1 VTNKEELQSQF
12 KTYECRIRRGVT
24 QFVSEYMNKSRGFV
38 SENNCELIDWI
49 MARIEASFCDA
60 EIVIRANKLKLSG
73 YDLSNEVSKWE

>member
-1 VTNKEELQSQF
+1 MTNKEELQSQF

-49 MARIEASFCDA
+49 MSNIENSFCDLA
-60 EIVIRANKLKLSG
+60 TNKREADIWKKFSG
-73 YDLSNEVSKWE
+73 IKS